1 MNAPETSMTILS
13 DADARRLIRGLR
25 QPFDLIA
32 ELMYATG
39 LRLPEILQLR
49 VKDIDPSF
57 STLYVRRVNGANDR
71 FVAVPPELR
80 ADLRLQLEAARRQHT
95 ADLRND
101 IGVVLPLDIDD
112 LLPLAR
118 TRWCWQ
124 YVFPSA
130 KTVIDPLARMPSRAH
145 LTPTAFQ
152 RALQNAARR
161 DGLGDTIHSH
171 SLRHAFAA
179 RLVER
184 GEDLPTIQSRL
195 GHDDLQTTALYARRL
210 EAAKP
215 AGPVEIDRSWI
226 THFVPEQK
234 PVNLLARLRAMAA
247 LL

>member
-1 MNAPETSMTILS
+1 MNAPETTMTILT
-13 DADARRLIRGLR
+13 DADARRLIRGLS

-49 VKDIDPSF
+49 AKDIDAPCAA
-57 STLYVRRVNGANDR
+57 LYVRRVNGANDR

-80 ADLRLQLEAARRQHT
+80 ADLRLQLEAARKQHT

-101 IGVVLPLDIDD
+101 IGTILPLDIDER
-112 LLPLAR
+112 LPLAR

-130 KTVIDPLARMPSRAH
+130 KTVIDPFTQLPSRTH
-145 LTPTAFQ
+145 LSPTACQ
-152 RALQNAARR
+152 RALQTAAHRA
-161 DGLGDTIHSH
+161 GLGTSIHSH

-184 GEDLPTIQSRL
+184 GEDLRTIQSHL
-195 GHDDLQTTALYARRL
+195 GHDDLQTTALYARQL
-210 EAAKP
+210 EATKTAE
-215 AGPVEIDRSWI
+215 PVEVDRAWI
-226 THFVPEQK
+226 TRFVPEQN
-234 PVNLLARLRAMAA
+234 PINLFARIRAMAA
-247 LL
+247 ML